1 MAKDKKEPIVDQ
13 KFKPKRRSSPTASV
27 KSWAITWL
35 LAIIAA
41 EWGLLPQPL
50 GFGGELPFWIP
61 VVMDVLRFFVI
72 WFAAHIITRIIFAAW
87 EIIGEY
93 YQASTK

>member
-1 MAKDKKEPIVDQ
+1 MAKDKKEPTADQ
-13 KFKPKRRSSPTASV
+13 KFNPKRRSSSTASV

-50 GFGGELPFWIP
+50 GFGGGVPFWIP
-61 VVMDVLRFFVI
+61 VIMDVLRFLLYGSQ
-72 WFAAHIITRIIFAAW
+72 HTSSP
-87 EIIGEY
+87 G
-93 YQASTK
+93 